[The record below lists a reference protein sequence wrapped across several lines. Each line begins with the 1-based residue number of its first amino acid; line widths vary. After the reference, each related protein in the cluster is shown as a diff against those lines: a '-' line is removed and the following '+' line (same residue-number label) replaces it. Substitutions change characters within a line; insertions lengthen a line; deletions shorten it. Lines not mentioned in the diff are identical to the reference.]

1 MHAASASMMINHWRI
16 GQAQQTN
23 HSVAFAVRF
32 HYVFLL
38 LSELVRFDYV
48 SSLALHLELA

>member
-1 MHAASASMMINHWRI
+1 MVINHWRI